1 MEPKDNKTPSR
12 ILKIK
17 FQDNDFE
24 ITFPN
29 VGQIIDIETRKTLF
43 SSGQYEN
50 LRKNDSIALPA
61 KQNANIQSWSA
72 GNVIWIINC
81 RIEKIIGLGGQVDMR
96 GEFVFQTY
104 LWRNNHG
111 AVNLVNGYIGII
123 I

>member
-1 MEPKDNKTPSR
+1 MEPKDNKIPSR

-50 LRKNDSIALPA
+50 LRKNDSIALPYI
-61 KQNANIQSWSA
+61 NALATFSILVPELNSLLRVESLFDLNLID
-72 GNVIWIINC
+72 VKEL
-81 RIEKIIGLGGQVDMR
+81 IEIYNK
-96 GEFVFQTY
+96 EY
-104 LWRNNHG
+104 APWYEEWNNF
-111 AVNLVNGYIGII
+111 IKK
-123 I
+123 